1 VNCLLREGLQGSDE
15 VSRAFYQSVLAEV
28 DAPHRSW
35 FLGNYEILEQ
45 IGCGGMGVIYRAR
58 QRHSRR
64 IVAVK
69 RVLSYRADSHEALER
84 FRREAQAV
92 ASLDHPNILPIYEVS
107 ESEDGLPFFSMKFA
121 ENGSLQENAPS
132 LRNAPRT
139 CVQLMAKVARAVE
152 YAHSRGVLH
161 RDIKPGNILLND
173 RSEPLVSDFG
183 LAKLLD
189 GNNDLTRS
197 LTTFGTAGFI
207 APEQVGHA
215 AVDFTPVADV
225 YSLGA
230 VLFNVLAGRP
240 PFLGP
245 NPVSVI
251 RQASETQAPKL
262 RSLAPSL
269 DRDLET
275 ICARCLERDPKGRY
289 QSAGD
294 FAADLERWLD
304 GRPIVARP
312 VSPPARIWRWSRR
325 NPKLVGAATA
335 GLLLGAAAVWL
346 FRGELFRASQFN
358 PPGRSIAV
366 LPFTDSS
373 ETKDHQ
379 YLGDG
384 ISEEI
389 LDTLAQVDGLRV
401 VGRTSSFSLKGR
413 NTKEVGEKLNVGN
426 VLEGSLQRQ
435 GNRVRVTAELIDARN
450 SFRVWTETYDRELD
464 GAFALQDE
472 IARSIVDA
480 LKIKFGVRV
489 SAHEQPGSAVYNR
502 YLQGL
507 FTDVT
512 HPTGVSGVGI
522 SVPVQNPSDPFT
534 VPDYTSAGDFDPRR
548 PDTRVSAAPPETG
561 FSTSVRDRALEAD
574 LRTNKITADVIAAPP
589 ETAFNTSARDRA
601 LKASL
606 RTNKITAEVTAA
618 PPETGF
624 NTSVRDRASE
634 AGLRTNKIAADGPA
648 SIQGFVKDARG
659 EPIKGADVRIESRD
673 GKQVLS
679 TAKTDSKGRY
689 SSQRLQPGVCRV
701 TLLVNGAVKASIMN
715 TQTKANQPTQLN
727 FDFKPTSEAGNS
739 TKGGK
744 HMVWVPGR
752 TGTHLGGTW
761 VEAEDKGNEHSTSNL
776 QTYSVGRW

>member
-1 VNCLLREGLQGSDE
+1 NATKEHAKCEKCGATMRLDTGVCVSCLLCEGLEGGDE
-15 VSRAFYQSVLAEV
+15 LSQAVYETVLDKV
-28 DAPHRSW
+28 DAPHKPW

-58 QRHSRR
+58 QRHSLR
-64 IVAVK
+64 IVAVT
-69 RVLSYRADSHEALER
+69 RVLSYRADSHGALQR

-121 ENGSLQENAPS
+121 EKGSLQENTAS
-132 LRNAPRT
+132 LRDEPRK
-139 CVQLMAKVARAVE
+139 CVQLMAKVAHAVE

-161 RDIKPGNILLND
+161 RDSKPRNLLLDD
-173 RSEPLVSDFG
+173 RGEPLVSDFG

-207 APEQVGHA
+207 APERADGA
-215 AVDFTPVADV
+215 GADFIPAADV

-240 PFLGP
+240 PFLGS

-275 ICARCLERDPKGRY
+275 ICARCLERDPKARY

-294 FAADLERWLD
+294 LAADLERWLV

-312 VSPPARIWRWSRR
+312 VSAPARIWRWSRR

-346 FRGELFRASQFN
+346 FRGELFPASQFN
-358 PPGRSIAV
+358 PPDRSIAV

-373 ETKDHQ
+373 ETKDQ
-379 YLGDG
+379 EYLGDG

-389 LDTLAQVDGLRV
+389 LDTLAQVDGLHV
-401 VGRTSSFSLKGR
+401 VGRTSSFSLKGK

-450 SFRVWTETYDRELD
+450 GFRVWTQTYDRELD

-472 IARSIVDA
+472 VARSIADA
-480 LKIKFGVRV
+480 LKIKFAVRL
-489 SAHEQPGSAVYNR
+489 SAHEQAGIGVYDR

-512 HPTGVSGVGI
+512 HPTGVSRIGV

-534 VPDYTSAGDFDPRR
+534 VPDYTSAGDFDRRR
-548 PDTRVSAAPPETG
+548 PHTRVTAAPPETG
-561 FSTSVRDRALEAD
+561 FTTSVRDRALEAG

-589 ETAFNTSARDRA
+589 ETAFNTSVRDRA
-601 LKASL
+601 LEASL
-606 RTNKITAEVTAA
+606 RTNKITADVTAA

-624 NTSVRDRASE
+624 NTSVRDHASE
-634 AGLRTNKIAADGPA
+634 AGLRTNKIAADGAA
-648 SIQGFVKDARG
+648 SIQGFVKDAKG

-673 GKQVLS
+673 GKQVVRR
-679 TAKTDSKGRY
+679 A
-689 SSQRLQPGVCRV
+689 
-701 TLLVNGAVKASIMN
+701 
-715 TQTKANQPTQLN
+715 
-727 FDFKPTSEAGNS
+727 
-739 TKGGK
+739 
-744 HMVWVPGR
+744 
-752 TGTHLGGTW
+752 
-761 VEAEDKGNEHSTSNL
+761 
-776 QTYSVGRW
+776 